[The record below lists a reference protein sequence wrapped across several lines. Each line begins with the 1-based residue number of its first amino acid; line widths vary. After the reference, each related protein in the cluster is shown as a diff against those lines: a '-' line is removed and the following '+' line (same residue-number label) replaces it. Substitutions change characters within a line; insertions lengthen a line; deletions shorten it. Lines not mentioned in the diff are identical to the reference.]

1 MNEINIDE
9 IKSFLRTQPVEK
21 AWIFG
26 SYARGTQTPDSDIDI
41 IVKLDPHVKVG
52 LFKFSQIALDL
63 EAISKK
69 KVDLVEDETLYNWME
84 TNVSKE
90 KILIYER
97 SASR

>member
-9 IKSFLRTQPVEK
+9 IKSFLRTQPIEK

-41 IVKLDPHVKVG
+41 LVKLDPQARIG

-69 KVDLVEDETLYNWME
+69 KVDLVEDETLYNWVE

-97 SASR
+97 PD